1 MDHAELRKY
10 VRMVLTERIRNAKN
24 ASGRRPNT
32 SKFSFSEFKKITDG
46 TERMQY
52 ANDRLEFLGEGSSR
66 SVYVLTSKHVLKVA
80 NCNAGVAQNKA
91 EVDVFTNPLTKGF
104 VAAIYDFDPKYA
116 WLSSELVVPFEHAE
130 EIERLVPGVTDVG
143 SWEDFVKHA
152 IDDGS
157 NQGYIKQFAPDLV
170 EMANALAELAE
181 TNNLMMGDLRKAS
194 SWGRGVDGRL
204 VLLDY
209 GYTVDVA
216 EEHYS

>member
-1 MDHAELRKY
+1 
-10 VRMVLTERIRNAKN
+10 MVLSERIRNAKN

-32 SKFSFSEFKKITDG
+32 TKFNFSEFKKITDG
-46 TERMQY
+46 AERMQY

-66 SVYVLTSKHVLKVA
+66 AVYVLTSKHVLKVA
-80 NCNAGVAQNKA
+80 NCTAGVAQNKA

-116 WLSSELVVPFEHAE
+116 WLSSELVVPFEHSE

-152 IDDGS
+152 IDDGT